1 MIIETLMMTT
11 ATMLTPQPA
20 IVPETPPA
28 YVEELKEKAETGL
41 SVTFCSDNAVRSPSR
56 RWHKEEK
63 RKELKEAKEKIKE
76 LEEEKAEREKEEQE
90 KEKAEKK

>member
-1 MIIETLMMTT
+1 MISATLLAMTT
-11 ATMLTPQPA
+11 ILTPQPT

-28 YVEELKEKAETGL
+28 YVEKLKEKAETGL
-41 SVTFCSDNAVRSPSR
+41 PVTFCSDNAVRSPSR
-56 RWHKEEK
+56 RWYKEEK

>member
-1 MIIETLMMTT
+1 MIISTLVA
-11 ATMLTPQPA
+11 ATLLSTQPIVIQEATPTDFA
-20 IVPETPPA
+20 
-28 YVEELKEKAETGL
+28 
-41 SVTFCSDNAVRSPSR
+41 VTYCSDNAVKSPSR
-56 RWHKEEK
+56 RWYKEEK